1 MSEETAKYWSV
12 KYFPN
17 IFPSY
22 KDNVCLLYKYINIRK
37 QHKEKNHQK
46 FNVQYT
52 EIFSDA
58 SLRFTHIHKTQ
69 CTYPIYEYI

>member
-1 MSEETAKYWSV
+1 MSEETAKYWLV

-17 IFPSY
+17 IFPSN
-22 KDNVCLLYKYINIRK
+22 KDNVCLLYKYINVRM

-58 SLRFTHIHKTQ
+58 SLRFTPMNKHTV
-69 CTYPIYEYI
+69 YISYL